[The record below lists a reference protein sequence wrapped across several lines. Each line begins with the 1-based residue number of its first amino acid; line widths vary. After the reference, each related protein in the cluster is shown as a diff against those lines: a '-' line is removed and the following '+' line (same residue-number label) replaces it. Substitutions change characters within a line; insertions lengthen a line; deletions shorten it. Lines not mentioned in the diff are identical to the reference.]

1 MATEGFDFDLFVPAG
16 TPKASVEIVHGMAEH
31 RQRYTAF
38 AKYLA
43 SRGYAVAIFDLPGH
57 GTSCKKED
65 LGWFGEKDGWKTM
78 EDKVLDIMKIV
89 KERWPDVPFVLM
101 GHSMGTILTR
111 DVLQDHSSEFDA
123 VILSGAPNCN
133 PAAKSGITLA
143 KVVRTF
149 KGARGHSK
157 ILDQMVTG
165 NFNKK
170 IKNAHTPVDWLS
182 YNTENV
188 DRYIAEPLDGFPFT
202 IQGYIDEMEGIVKMS
217 NGTYHVTRADLPIYF
232 FAGEED
238 PCTGGSEGFADSI
251 MRLHQAG
258 YTAIDAKRYPH
269 MRHETLN
276 EINRE
281 DVWADVGNWLDSHA
295 SRQ

>member
-65 LGWFGEKDGWKTM
+65 LGWFGEKNGWKTM

-149 KGARGHSK
+149 KGARGHS
-157 ILDQMVTG
+157 
-165 NFNKK
+165 
-170 IKNAHTPVDWLS
+170 
-182 YNTENV
+182 
-188 DRYIAEPLDGFPFT
+188 DRKS
-202 IQGYIDEMEGIVKMS
+202 V
-217 NGTYHVTRADLPIYF
+217 V
-232 FAGEED
+232 
-238 PCTGGSEGFADSI
+238 
-251 MRLHQAG
+251 
-258 YTAIDAKRYPH
+258 
-269 MRHETLN
+269 
-276 EINRE
+276 
-281 DVWADVGNWLDSHA
+281 
-295 SRQ
+295 